1 MKVVSTKKKVWSTH
15 SGDFEPRQGALPRF
29 YGGLSKAVPASRR
42 RSGVGGTPIG
52 LGGAQGFGAFKRTRR
67 PQRSSTARAQARA
80 ATNGCAPIEILNRAA
95 DIFRMGGTCSASAS
109 YFAPASSSPSTMTR
123 SHFGGGG
130 REHSRGKRS
139 IECGDSARSRSSA
152 GPRSEPAPASP
163 LVRLQHKIRCSN
175 NARRALSRP
184 RLVPGVVRRRTFEHF
199 ALRPLVRRW
208 LQHSI
213 GTRYHRGKCDVG
225 QAQLKPAGLL
235 NRESP
240 Y

>member
-1 MKVVSTKKKVWSTH
+1 VETIEWVSSFLRPSRPQNRCAAET
-15 SGDFEPRQGALPRF
+15 EPRV
-29 YGGLSKAVPASRR
+29 SAS
-42 RSGVGGTPIG
+42 
-52 LGGAQGFGAFKRTRR
+52 KRTRR

-109 YFAPASSSPSTMTR
+109 SFAPASSSPSTMTR

-139 IECGDSARSRSSA
+139 HRARLL
-152 GPRSEPAPASP
+152 G
-163 LVRLQHKIRCSN
+163 H
-175 NARRALSRP
+175 ARGRWWGLALSRRRP
-184 RLVPGVVRRRTFEHF
+184 VRLFGFGTKSVAVITLAAPFPGRGWFQASSAEGTFEHF

-213 GTRYHRGKCDVG
+213 GTRYHH
-225 QAQLKPAGLL
+225 ANPM
-235 NRESP
+235 
-240 Y
+240 